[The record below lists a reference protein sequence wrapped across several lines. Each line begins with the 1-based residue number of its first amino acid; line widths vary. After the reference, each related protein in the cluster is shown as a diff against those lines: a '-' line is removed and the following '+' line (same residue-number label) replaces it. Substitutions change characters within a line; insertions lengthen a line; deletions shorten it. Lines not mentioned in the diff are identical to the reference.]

1 MDQLQAAEPS
11 RGRVASF
18 AAGARDF
25 VVDVRAE
32 MHKVSWPTKDE
43 LVDATKRV
51 VIMTVAIGT
60 VIGLLDVVLKKILVD
75 GVAALAR

>member
-1 MDQLQAAEPS
+1 MDQIQAAEPT
-11 RGRVASF
+11 RGKVASF
-18 AAGARDF
+18 IVGVRDF

-32 MHKVSWPTKDE
+32 MHKVSWPTKPE
-43 LVDATKRV
+43 LIDATKRV

-60 VIGLLDVVLKKILVD
+60 VIGLLDLVLKKILVD

>member
-1 MDQLQAAEPS
+1 MDQVQVTEPS
-11 RGRVASF
+11 RGKVASF
-18 AAGARDF
+18 FAGVRDF

-43 LVDATKRV
+43 LIDATKRV